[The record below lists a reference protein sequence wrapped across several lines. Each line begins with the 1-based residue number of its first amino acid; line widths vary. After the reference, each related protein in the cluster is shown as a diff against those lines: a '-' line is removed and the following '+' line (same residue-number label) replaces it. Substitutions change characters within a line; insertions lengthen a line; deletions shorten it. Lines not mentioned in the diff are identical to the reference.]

1 MTELFS
7 IWDVVLLA
15 VVPLQAVGV
24 AYCYQPKHK
33 AFLLSLPIPF
43 TIAVLAIGKGV
54 TIENVI
60 GLSLTLA
67 YAHSVR
73 WLHQD
78 LKMNILVAI
87 AVSALGYCLTGFA
100 LAGKI
105 PDTTWSFLAASL
117 SVMAIG
123 VIAWF
128 ATPCRHENG
137 SRTTLPW
144 YIKYPAVFM
153 VILGLLLIK
162 KWLSGFMAM
171 FPMIG
176 VVTSYEARYCLWSIC
191 RQMPIILIATVP
203 MMATIRLFQDNIGIY
218 AAIGLGW
225 LVLALFL
232 IPLMKITW
240 DKQTRA
246 AQPNSKQPTDRECLQ
261 CFLK

>member
-1 MTELFS
+1 MKELFS
-7 IWDVVLLA
+7 IWDAVLLA
-15 VVPLQAVGV
+15 VVPVQAVGV

-33 AFLLSLPIPF
+33 AFLLSLPVPF
-43 TIAVLAIGKGV
+43 TIAVLALGKGV

-78 LKMNILVAI
+78 LKMNILAAI
-87 AVSALGYCLTGFA
+87 AVSALGYCLAGFA

-105 PDTTWSFLAASL
+105 PDTNWTFLIASL

-128 ATPCRHENG
+128 ATPRRHENG
-137 SRTTLPW
+137 GRTTLAW
-144 YIKYPAVFM
+144 YIKYPAVFT

-191 RQMPIILIATVP
+191 RQMPIILIATIP
-203 MMATIRLFQDNIGIY
+203 MMIVCRIFQDSIGIY
-218 AAIGLGW
+218 ASLALGW
-225 LVLALFL
+225 IALMIFL
-232 IPLMKITW
+232 IPMMKITW
-240 DKQTRA
+240 QKHSSQT
-246 AQPNSKQPTDRECLQ
+246 NGG
-261 CFLK
+261 